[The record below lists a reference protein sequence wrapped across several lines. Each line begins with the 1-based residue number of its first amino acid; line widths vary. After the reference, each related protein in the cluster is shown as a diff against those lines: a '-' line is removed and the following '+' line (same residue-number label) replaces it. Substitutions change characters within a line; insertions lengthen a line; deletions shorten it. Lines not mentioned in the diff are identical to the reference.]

1 MQEFVMQEFVMQDSF
16 FVALGIYALVV
27 VSPGPAF
34 VFMTKVGL
42 QEGRAVAFCSM
53 LGYVCGAT
61 LNAAVAMFA
70 VGTLAERHAGV
81 GLFVSIFGGGFLVL
95 LAADSFR
102 KARASMQE
110 AQQASAQQKITRGD
124 KREDKK
130 ENKSRSKLGG
140 FQKGLLVSLSNPKA
154 LAFFVAVFAPLVAGL
169 PIQGKGLLLVFGF
182 SVKFLWYGSVV
193 VVFKRAGIQ
202 RVYRRN
208 AFVYDGLLGVV
219 FVGMGLFVLWE
230 ARHYWALLF

>member
-1 MQEFVMQEFVMQDSF
+1 MQDSF

-42 QEGRAVAFCSM
+42 QENRAVAFCSM

-61 LNAAVAMFA
+61 TNAAIAMFA
-70 VGTLAERHAGV
+70 VGTMAEQHAGV
-81 GLFVSIFGGGFLVL
+81 GLFVSTFGGGFLIL
-95 LAADSFR
+95 LAADSIR
-102 KARASMQE
+102 KARASKQQ
-110 AQQASAQQKITRGD
+110 AQQASAPQKITTQN
-124 KREDKK
+124 KRQDKK
-130 ENKSRSKLGG
+130 EGKKADKKEDKPRSKLGG
-140 FQKGLLVSLSNPKA
+140 FRKGLLVSLSNPKA

-169 PIQGKGLLLVFGF
+169 PLQGKGVLLAFGF

-219 FVGMGLFVLWE
+219 FVGMGLFIFWE